1 LPGICLL
8 DNYAGGSYVYHMSSL
23 SAKKLWWPYAG
34 FLAVLFHLWL
44 GFSLQ
49 RVVSSML
56 AEKAD
61 IFLASLASST
71 DQTLQASHYLEE
83 RIVATL
89 KSIADKIASAS
100 PELLT
105 NEWLEQ
111 LRQQNDLKA
120 ISIYDEQGLV
130 KIAHDSSLVGTSMPV
145 AYDCHDVL
153 DGRKSEHIFGFSE
166 GVFCE
171 SDAFGIAMRL
181 NNSDVLRL
189 LTGVDFVLGFEK
201 NVGLTSLIERF
212 RKHPGVVRLDLVDN
226 SGKSLLRESAASAP
240 ENGFAAS
247 RTFLL
252 HDVPLGRFEVSLR
265 DEALSDLRSTGF
277 LAIFASCFFALFGL
291 RLADNWLQRRE
302 ERLEEMRQNAETQ
315 RRIDGLGCVVAA
327 VAHEVR
333 NPLNTLALA
342 LNALRTD
349 LTEGRPSS
357 EIEPRLD
364 LLEQTVMQAN
374 QMVKNLLQTSR
385 PIIPQLSDISLADS
399 LAAIAETF
407 QNTFAGSKIALNAAR
422 PANFLADRDLLQRLL
437 WNLLL
442 NAQQAGADEIMIYA
456 RPDDKGTII
465 EVSNNGPAIPAEVMA
480 NIFVPGNTSRPEGSG
495 MGLYNCQRICAAH
508 NGTIHVSNGNG
519 KTTFVMFF
527 PADPRGKAL

>member
-1 LPGICLL
+1 MNSLSVKKRWWL
-8 DNYAGGSYVYHMSSL
+8 YAGL
-23 SAKKLWWPYAG
+23 
-34 FLAVLFHLWL
+34 LAVLFHLWL

-49 RVVSSML
+49 RFVSAML

-100 PELLT
+100 PELLS

-120 ISIYDEQGLV
+120 ISIYDDQGQV
-130 KIAHDSSLVGTSMPV
+130 KFAHDPSLVGTAMPV
-145 AYDCHDVL
+145 EYGCHAVL
-153 DGRKSEHIFGFSE
+153 DGRKSEHVFGFSE

-181 NNSDVLRL
+181 NNGDVLRL

-201 NVGLTSLIERF
+201 NAGLTSLIERF

-226 SGKSLLRESAASAP
+226 SGKSLLREASASAP

-265 DEALSDLRSTGF
+265 DEALSDLQRTGF
-277 LAIFASCFFALFGL
+277 LAILASCFFALFGL

-302 ERLEEMRQNAETQ
+302 ERLEEMRQNEETQ
-315 RRIDGLGCVVAA
+315 RRIDGLGRVVAA

-333 NPLNTLALA
+333 NPLNTLSLA

-349 LTEGRPSS
+349 LTDGRSSS

-385 PIIPQLSDISLADS
+385 PIIPQLTDIALADS
-399 LAAIAETF
+399 LTAIAETF
-407 QNTFAGSKIALNAAR
+407 QNTFAGSKITLNAGKPAR
-422 PANFLADRDLLQRLL
+422 FLADRDLLQRLL

-442 NAQQAGADEIMIYA
+442 NAQQAGADEITIST
-456 RPDDKGTII
+456 RPDEKGTII
-465 EVSNNGPAIPAEVMA
+465 EVSNNGPAIPDEVFA
-480 NIFVPGNTSRPEGSG
+480 NIFVPGNTSRAEGSG

-508 NGTIHVSNGNG
+508 NGTIHAANGNG

-527 PADPRGKAL
+527 PADPLRKAL

>member
-1 LPGICLL
+1 
-8 DNYAGGSYVYHMSSL
+8 
-23 SAKKLWWPYAG
+23 
-34 FLAVLFHLWL
+34 
-44 GFSLQ
+44 
-49 RVVSSML
+49 ML